1 MADEEKKSAE
11 NKPAEANKSAV
22 ENIMD
27 ETESAIDLAAKV
39 IRAYEGFEPEAYFA
53 TDIEEKKGEYTVGYG
68 NRFLPDGSPVP
79 KGMKVDQKKAEEL
92 MRGELKRI
100 QKKID
105 KIVEVPLTARQE
117 AVLLSLAYNSGVP
130 FVKGT
135 KFLKKLNT
143 EGIEAARKELWDW
156 NGQYDPKTGKFKKYR
171 GLTERRVTEEALL
184 TGQHPEDV
192 NAARPKKY
200 QHDGTVRQEIYKHI
214 VFPKT
219 KAQQEEE
226 EKERLKQSASIGAPL
241 KFAGLTNDG
250 SNGNTSPAP

>member
-1 MADEEKKSAE
+1 MAEEE
-11 NKPAEANKSAV
+11 NKSAV

-27 ETESAIDLAAKV
+27 ETESPIDLAAKV
-39 IRAYEGFEPEAYFA
+39 IRAYESFEPEAYFA
-53 TDIEEKKGEYTVGYG
+53 TEIEEQQGKYTVGYG
-68 NRFLPDGSPVP
+68 NTFLPDGSPVP

-100 QKKID
+100 QKQID

-184 TGQHPEDV
+184 TGEHPDDV
-192 NAARPKKY
+192 NAARPKKF
-200 QHDGTVRQEIYKHI
+200 QINVPVRKEVYDHI

-219 KAQQEEE
+219 KAQQGTGTKPNKKRDNITEIFI
-226 EKERLKQSASIGAPL
+226 RGAGITTPPSAGV
-241 KFAGLTNDG
+241 TNDG
-250 SNGNTSPAP
+250 SNGNTSPAS